1 MDEEPVRRYLNIDG
15 IRYLPKPGPVPPLEH
30 PLRLVPLDQPP
41 PRYFGGS
48 EDGHEMMGMP
58 LRAAQ
63 TGNDVIAQVMP
74 GGTVEMRPGV
84 MTPPERLPI
93 RVDRYE
99 MESRI
104 LSVSDRITVI
114 LEAAK
119 RRDLWLLESV
129 VGFLF
134 VIVLLYLFH

>member
-1 MDEEPVRRYLNIDG
+1 
-15 IRYLPKPGPVPPLEH
+15 
-30 PLRLVPLDQPP
+30 
-41 PRYFGGS
+41 
-48 EDGHEMMGMP
+48 MMGMP